1 MKYVALTFDD
11 GREDNASVAYPILER
26 CGMKATLFVTTGYI
40 DRSWTRDP
48 EWAYSGEPMTL
59 AQLRQ
64 LRDADWEIG
73 LHGDWH
79 RTSLEDWQSAL
90 AKLNAWGFDTQEI
103 GCSLPNSQV
112 DEQEIRRIIRTLGP
126 ERIAYIRRGRARNT
140 RQFGSRLLFGL
151 YIYLKSSWAY
161 RRFNRENVM
170 QLPVLDRAKVYT
182 VVVRHED
189 DPEMILGLVD
199 AMPEGTACVL
209 MLHSILP
216 ELHPNYGREPWNWSA
231 ARFEQLCTGLR
242 KRESKCRVELLRE
255 IVKT

>member
-64 LRDADWEIG
+64 LRDAGWEIG